1 MYLQYNKDWIPM
13 EKWNACS
20 FVANDGVITT
30 IMDIDRDI
38 RCGNDTGASVYNDRG
53 ILFIWSMYNFPSN
66 SDNIKGIFS

>member
-1 MYLQYNKDWIPM
+1 M

-53 ILFIWSMYNFPSN
+53 ILFI
-66 SDNIKGIFS
+66 